1 MFKHKS
7 KSWQNWLNQCFSKKL
22 LASLALVL
30 LVFTTILEVHVGAS
44 YFDPNDTNFNSSQT
58 AIEASQ
64 ANITSTPN
72 TTLNN
77 QNSNQISNEL
87 RQRLTNDLQPSN
99 QSSYSNIETLGSEKC
114 VEWYQIIG
122 PACMVRFVINVW
134 GYIIMII
141 FTLIGGIV
149 DIGVYYAF
157 LLIEQ
162 ILSANPTAQG
172 SDFWFIAQ
180 QIYPVLLNISL
191 LLILFSFYYVGFQYL
206 FGIKSGRVGWQEFL
220 AKVVLAVILV
230 NFSVFL
236 VSIFVSFLHDIG
248 TLFVNIYAR
257 GGGSVGGAF
266 QIALKQ
272 AAGHNLDA
280 QNFFASMGTLP
291 NIFTPIGD
299 FWVLV
304 FIRIMYVVVGIFIL
318 VSLFRLVKIVLTR
331 FVLLFLLLVIA
342 PLGVV
347 LFFSP
352 IKALKDKGDEWL
364 KTLWSQTIL
373 YPFFVI
379 ALAIGSV
386 FVVNFSQAAM
396 PIGEL
401 SHLGHFSFGSQFPRI
416 LALLVGFGVIQVIV
430 NFFEKQFEGIASSTW
445 TALKM
450 GAVGAAAIAG
460 SSLWTIGS
468 TAIKGAQ
475 TGWQWGNKKF
485 QGKKWGKVGAGA
497 VGVGGFLA
505 GSLLGAGRSAVDLKG
520 GISKAVRLAPVL
532 ASALDSLG
540 GEKVADKLANAPGIL
555 GKTFRAA
562 QAQDKAFFANF
573 AGLLAK
579 KASFATTEALRKAL
593 EKVGFGDVAL
603 QLRRD
608 IDIAIDITL
617 PPNDYTGDS
626 RKDLPGIREGWD
638 RAGNAAKLAAYSSL
652 GYDPKLSNSQVLQ
665 RLEDIVTGN
674 TPQELQRNYS
684 SYVESVKEIAEEI
697 IKRPEIISKLTP
709 KQIEFFR
716 VNYRSMLRDVKGWEE
731 FVIND
736 GKGILLG
743 DEETRKMVARADA
756 AKGIQAVEEGKIN
769 RQNFKDS
776 VYLNTYVANLRANGE
791 SEDLKKLGKILDRDF
806 SAFEQLD
813 VNGIPLADYAKE
825 LINTGLSRSSVAKSK
840 IFRYLNSR
848 PDIAELSSEEQARL
862 IQDHAPDILKT
873 EFFQVDTIDSELK
886 SASDEK
892 VRANKL
898 EQFMKQNQAFKDFVE
913 RWKKQNPTADLI
925 NDNAKLAE
933 MLRDYEDFANRLS
946 QAYVRD
952 ARGER
957 PKEIAAEFRATDRQY
972 QAKLED
978 LKKGASGSRA
988 ASGGLV
994 GPNGQPIRNYV
1005 ASRRRNSG
1013 SGGSG
1018 GGGSGGSGG
1027 GNGGPVNP
1035 AGAGGSGGG
1044 TSGPAGTGGSGSGT
1058 GGSAAGGTAG
1068 PVAGG
1073 TGGSGGGAGGS
1084 GNSGGGGSTNS
1095 PGNTPTNSNIQGP
1108 QGSAPT
1114 SGNNN
1119 GGNGGSAG
1127 ATPAPSQAPQSSSPA
1142 SSPTPAAPSTS
1153 TPNQP
1158 QSQPNIQVN
1167 IIADLQELQNV
1178 KQQLADYIQ
1187 QAASLNLTQE
1197 IDRLNQQVEE
1207 AIKKVQAGIPKGID
1221 PTELAAKITSITR
1234 AQYNIGDQV
1243 SKLGPQAGSKDPEI
1257 SSHIQSIKNALDEI
1271 NQYYQHSSSNNFG
1284 N

>member
-1 MFKHKS
+1 
-7 KSWQNWLNQCFSKKL
+7 
-22 LASLALVL
+22 
-30 LVFTTILEVHVGAS
+30 
-44 YFDPNDTNFNSSQT
+44 
-58 AIEASQ
+58 
-64 ANITSTPN
+64 
-72 TTLNN
+72 
-77 QNSNQISNEL
+77 
-87 RQRLTNDLQPSN
+87 
-99 QSSYSNIETLGSEKC
+99 
-114 VEWYQIIG
+114 
-122 PACMVRFVINVW
+122 
-134 GYIIMII
+134 
-141 FTLIGGIV
+141 
-149 DIGVYYAF
+149 
-157 LLIEQ
+157 
-162 ILSANPTAQG
+162 
-172 SDFWFIAQ
+172 
-180 QIYPVLLNISL
+180 
-191 LLILFSFYYVGFQYL
+191 
-206 FGIKSGRVGWQEFL
+206 
-220 AKVVLAVILV
+220 
-230 NFSVFL
+230 
-236 VSIFVSFLHDIG
+236 
-248 TLFVNIYAR
+248 
-257 GGGSVGGAF
+257 
-266 QIALKQ
+266 
-272 AAGHNLDA
+272 
-280 QNFFASMGTLP
+280 
-291 NIFTPIGD
+291 
-299 FWVLV
+299 
-304 FIRIMYVVVGIFIL
+304 
-318 VSLFRLVKIVLTR
+318 
-331 FVLLFLLLVIA
+331 
-342 PLGVV
+342 
-347 LFFSP
+347 
-352 IKALKDKGDEWL
+352 
-364 KTLWSQTIL
+364 
-373 YPFFVI
+373 
-379 ALAIGSV
+379 
-386 FVVNFSQAAM
+386 
-396 PIGEL
+396 
-401 SHLGHFSFGSQFPRI
+401 
-416 LALLVGFGVIQVIV
+416 
-430 NFFEKQFEGIASSTW
+430 
-445 TALKM
+445 
-450 GAVGAAAIAG
+450 
-460 SSLWTIGS
+460 
-468 TAIKGAQ
+468 
-475 TGWQWGNKKF
+475 
-485 QGKKWGKVGAGA
+485 
-497 VGVGGFLA
+497 
-505 GSLLGAGRSAVDLKG
+505 
-520 GISKAVRLAPVL
+520 
-532 ASALDSLG
+532 
-540 GEKVADKLANAPGIL
+540 VADKLANAPGIL

-579 KASFATTEALRKAL
+579 KASFAITESLRKA
-593 EKVGFGDVAL
+593 GFGDMAL
-603 QLRRD
+603 QLRRE
-608 IDIAIDITL
+608 IDIAIDMIL
-617 PPNDYTGDS
+617 PPNEYTGDS

-652 GYDPKLSNSQVLQ
+652 GYNPKLSNSQVLQ

-674 TPQELQRNYS
+674 TPEELQKNYS
-684 SYVESVKEIAEEI
+684 SYAESVKEIAEEI
-697 IKRPEIISKLTP
+697 ISKPEIISKLTP

-716 VNYRSMLRDVKGWEE
+716 VNYKQLLSVSGWEE
-731 FVIND
+731 FVTN
-736 GKGILLG
+736 GGGILLG
-743 DEETRKMVARADA
+743 DENTRKMVAEADA

-813 VNGIPLADYAKE
+813 VNGIPLEDYAKE

-848 PDIAELSSEEQARL
+848 PDIAELSSEEQADL
-862 IQDHAPDILKT
+862 IQREAPRILRK
-873 EFFQVDTIDSELK
+873 EFFQVDKIDSELK
-886 SASDEK
+886 SASQD
-892 VRANKL
+892 RAEKL

-933 MLRDYEDFANRLS
+933 MLRDYENFADRLS
-946 QAYVRD
+946 KAYVRD
-952 ARGER
+952 VRGER

-978 LKKGASGSRA
+978 LKKGVSGSRA

-1005 ASRRRNSG
+1005 ASRGRNS
-1013 SGGSG
+1013 
-1018 GGGSGGSGG
+1018 
-1027 GNGGPVNP
+1027 
-1035 AGAGGSGGG
+1035 
-1044 TSGPAGTGGSGSGT
+1044 
-1058 GGSAAGGTAG
+1058 
-1068 PVAGG
+1068 G
-1073 TGGSGGGAGGS
+1073 TGGSGGGAGGSGGGAGGSGGGAGGSGGGAGGSGGGAGGSGGGSASGSSGS

-1167 IIADLQELQNV
+1167 IIAELQELQKV